1 MAVRLGINP
10 IGWSNDDL
18 PELGGHIPLEQCLAE
33 ARLAGYSGI
42 EKGGKFPNDPA
53 LLRPLLDRYGL
64 ALVGGWFSGEL
75 RARSLE
81 EEKARIADHLRLLR
95 AMDASVVVY
104 AETTGTVQGAIDT
117 PVSARPTMP
126 EEEFPA
132 YGERLTALAEWL
144 AAEGCPMAFHHHM
157 GTVIEREAEI
167 DLLMRHTGEA
177 VGLLLDTGHLL
188 FAGGNIEATTRRW
201 RSRIAH
207 VHLKNIRP
215 RVLRRLREE
224 DWSFLR
230 GVIEGVFTVPGDP
243 EGAIDFASFLQIL
256 GEGGYAGWLVVEAEQ
271 DPAKA
276 NPLDHA
282 RLAHDT
288 VVAAL
293 GPAGLELQG

>member
-42 EKGGKFPNDPA
+42 EKGGKFPDDPA
-53 LLRPLLDRYGL
+53 VLRPLLDRYGL

-81 EEKARIADHLRLLR
+81 EEKARIAGHLRLLCGVG
-95 AMDASVVVY
+95 ASVVVY

-132 YGERLTALAEWL
+132 YGEKLTALAEWL

-188 FAGGNIEATTRRW
+188 FADGNIEATTRRW
-201 RSRIAH
+201 QSRIAH

-243 EGAIDFASFLQIL
+243 EGAIDFDSFLRIL

-276 NPLDHA
+276 NPLDYA
-282 RLAHDT
+282 RMAHDA
-288 VVAAL
+288 VVAGLA
-293 GPAGLELQG
+293 PSGLELRA

>member
-18 PELGGHIPLEQCLAE
+18 PELGGEIPLEQCLAE
-33 ARLAGYSGI
+33 ARLAGYRGI
-42 EKGGKFPNDPA
+42 EKGGKFPDDPA
-53 LLRPLLDRYGL
+53 LLRPLLERYGL
-64 ALVGGWFSGEL
+64 ELVGGWFSGRL
-75 RARSLE
+75 GALSLE
-81 EEKARIADHLRLLR
+81 EEKRRLAGHLHLLR
-95 AMDASVVVY
+95 GVGARVVVY
-104 AETTGTVQGAIDT
+104 AETTGTVQAAIDT

-126 EEEFPA
+126 AEEFPA
-132 YGERLTALAEWL
+132 YGEKLTALAEWL

-157 GTVIEREAEI
+157 GTVIERENEI
-167 DLLMRHTGEA
+167 DLLMRNTGEA

-201 RSRIAH
+201 RTRITH

-224 DWSFLR
+224 QWSFLR

-243 EGAIDFASFLQIL
+243 EGAIDFDSFLRIL

-276 NPLDHA
+276 NPLDYARMAHA
-282 RLAHDT
+282 A
-288 VVAAL
+288 VVSGL
-293 GPAGLELQG
+293 GPAGLELES

>member
-42 EKGGKFPNDPA
+42 EKGGKFPEDPA
-53 LLRPLLDRYGL
+53 LLRPLLERYRL
-64 ALVGGWFSGEL
+64 ALIGGWFSGEL
-75 RARSLE
+75 RRRSLE
-81 EEKARIADHLRLLR
+81 EEKRRIRKHLDLLLGVG
-95 AMDASVVVY
+95 ASVVVY
-104 AETTGTVQGAIDT
+104 AETTGTVQGAVDT

-132 YGERLTALAEWL
+132 YGEKLSAFARWL

-157 GTVIEREAEI
+157 GTVIESEAEI
-167 DLLMRHTGEA
+167 DLLMRHTDEA

-188 FAGGNIEATTRRW
+188 FAGGSIEATTRRW
-201 RSRIAH
+201 RTRITH

-230 GVIEGVFTVPGDP
+230 GVVEGVFTVPGDP
-243 EGAIDFASFLQIL
+243 EGAIDFDSFLRIL

-271 DPAKA
+271 DPVKA
-276 NPLDHA
+276 NPLDYA
-282 RLAHDT
+282 RMAREA
-288 VVAAL
+288 VVAGLA
-293 GPAGLELQG
+293 PAGLELRS